1 MTELGCI
8 LVHNNQIKQNREKR
22 TKEKKKQ
29 KGKKGKNVPEEKPEI
44 SPLQLEFNA
53 MSGTERAAVIM
64 LLLGEQQAADV
75 IRFMAPREVS
85 ALGTAMVGVAD
96 LSQDL
101 VNLVLDDFV
110 ATIKTQTNLGLG
122 TPGYVENVLKRAL
135 GDEKAA
141 TVLGKIMPPASS
153 KGLEI
158 LQWMDA
164 KSIGEMINEEH
175 PQVIAIIL
183 SVLEHDIAAQVLEF
197 VSENKRAEIIQRV
210 ATLDSV
216 QPSAM
221 EELEGIM
228 AEQFTSNTSAKA
240 ASLGGVQTAAQI
252 MNFAKVDVASS
263 VMSGVSSMDEALATF
278 IQDKMLTFENMA
290 EVDNRSI
297 QTLLRSIEQDMLMSA
312 LRGADERTKDKF
324 LSNMSERARDLL
336 VDDMEAKGPI
346 RVSEVEAAQKGI
358 MQIARK
364 LSDDGEIMLAGA
376 GEAFV

>member
-1 MTELGCI
+1 MAKNE
-8 LVHNNQIKQNREKR
+8 EK
-22 TKEKKKQ
+22 EQ
-29 KGKKGKNVPEEKPEI
+29 KKKGKNAAEEKPVI
-44 SPLQLEFNA
+44 SPLQAQFNV
-53 MSGTERAAVIM
+53 MSGTEKAAVIM

-75 IRFMAPREVS
+75 IRFMAPREVN
-85 ALGTAMVGVAD
+85 ALGSAMVSVAD

-110 ATIKTQTNLGLG
+110 STLKTQTSLGLG
-122 TPGYVENVLKRAL
+122 TPNYVQNVFKRAL

-183 SVLEHDIAAQVLEF
+183 SVLEHDIAAEVLEY
-197 VSENKRAEIIQRV
+197 VSEAKRSEIIKRV
-210 ATLDSV
+210 ASLDSV

-221 EELEGIM
+221 AELEGIM
-228 AEQFTSNTSAKA
+228 AKQFTNNTSSKA
-240 ASLGGVQTAAQI
+240 SSIGGVETAAKI
-252 MNFAKVDVASS
+252 MNFAKVDVESG
-263 VMSGVSSMDEALATF
+263 VMSGVTKMDKELATQ
-278 IQDKMLTFENMA
+278 IQDRMLTFENMA
-290 EVDNRSI
+290 DIDNRSM
-297 QTLLRSIEQDMLMSA
+297 QRLLRDVENDLLLSG
-312 LRGADERTKDKF
+312 LRGADEATKDKF

-336 VDDMEAKGPI
+336 LDDMEAKGPI
-346 RVSEVEAAQKGI
+346 RVSEVEAAQKAI

>member
-1 MTELGCI
+1 MAKKE
-8 LVHNNQIKQNREKR
+8 EK
-22 TKEKKKQ
+22 EQ
-29 KGKKGKNVPEEKPEI
+29 KKKGKNAAEEKPVI
-44 SPLQLEFNA
+44 SPLQAQFNV
-53 MSGTERAAVIM
+53 MSGTEKAAVIM

-75 IRFMAPREVS
+75 IRFMAPREVN
-85 ALGTAMVGVAD
+85 ALGSAMVSVAD

-110 ATIKTQTNLGLG
+110 STLKTQTNLGLG
-122 TPGYVENVLKRAL
+122 TPNYVQNVFKRAL

-183 SVLEHDIAAQVLEF
+183 SVLEHDIAAEVLEY
-197 VSENKRAEIIQRV
+197 VSEAKRSEIIKRV
-210 ATLDSV
+210 ASLDSV

-221 EELEGIM
+221 AELEGIM
-228 AEQFTSNTSAKA
+228 AKQFTNNTSSKA
-240 ASLGGVQTAAQI
+240 SSIGGIETAAKI
-252 MNFAKVDVASS
+252 MNFAKVDVESG
-263 VMSGVSSMDEALATF
+263 VMSGVTKMDKELATQ
-278 IQDKMLTFENMA
+278 IQDRMLTFENMA
-290 EVDNRSI
+290 DIDNRSM
-297 QTLLRSIEQDMLMSA
+297 QRLLRDVENDLLLSG
-312 LRGADERTKDKF
+312 LRGADEATKDKF

-336 VDDMEAKGPI
+336 LDDMEAKGPI
-346 RVSEVEAAQKGI
+346 RVSEVEAAQKAI

>member
-1 MTELGCI
+1 MAKNE
-8 LVHNNQIKQNREKR
+8 EK
-22 TKEKKKQ
+22 EQKQ
-29 KGKKGKNVPEEKPEI
+29 KKKGKNVAEEKPVI
-44 SPLQLEFNA
+44 SPLQAQFNV
-53 MSGTERAAVIM
+53 MSGTEKAAVIM

-75 IRFMAPREVS
+75 IRFMAPREVN
-85 ALGTAMVGVAD
+85 ALGSAMVSVAD

-110 ATIKTQTNLGLG
+110 STLKTQTNLGLG
-122 TPGYVENVLKRAL
+122 TPNYVQNVFKRAL

-183 SVLEHDIAAQVLEF
+183 SVLEHDIAAEVLEY
-197 VSENKRAEIIQRV
+197 VSEAKRSEIIKRV
-210 ATLDSV
+210 ASLDSV

-221 EELEGIM
+221 AELEGIM
-228 AEQFTSNTSAKA
+228 AKQFTNNTSSKA
-240 ASLGGVQTAAQI
+240 SSIGGIETAAKI
-252 MNFAKVDVASS
+252 MNFAKVDVESG
-263 VMSGVSSMDEALATF
+263 VMSGVTKMDKELATQ
-278 IQDKMLTFENMA
+278 IQDRMLTFENMA
-290 EVDNRSI
+290 DIDNRSM
-297 QTLLRSIEQDMLMSA
+297 QRLLRDVENDLLLSG
-312 LRGADERTKDKF
+312 LRGADEATKDKF

-336 VDDMEAKGPI
+336 LDDMEAKGPI
-346 RVSEVEAAQKGI
+346 RVSEVEAAQKAI

>member
-1 MTELGCI
+1 MAKNE
-8 LVHNNQIKQNREKR
+8 EK
-22 TKEKKKQ
+22 EQ
-29 KGKKGKNVPEEKPEI
+29 KKKGKNVAEEKPVI
-44 SPLQLEFNA
+44 SPLQAQFNV
-53 MSGTERAAVIM
+53 MSGTEKAAVIM

-75 IRFMAPREVS
+75 IRFMAPREVN
-85 ALGTAMVGVAD
+85 ALGSAMVSVAD

-110 ATIKTQTNLGLG
+110 STLKTQTNLGLG
-122 TPGYVENVLKRAL
+122 TPNYVQNVFKRAL

-183 SVLEHDIAAQVLEF
+183 SVLEHDIAAEVLEY
-197 VSENKRAEIIQRV
+197 VSEAKRSEIIKRV
-210 ATLDSV
+210 ASLDSV

-221 EELEGIM
+221 AELEGIM
-228 AEQFTSNTSAKA
+228 AKQFTNNTSSKA
-240 ASLGGVQTAAQI
+240 SSIGGVETAAKI
-252 MNFAKVDVASS
+252 MNFAKVDVESG
-263 VMSGVSSMDEALATF
+263 VMSGVTKMDKELATQ
-278 IQDKMLTFENMA
+278 IQDRMLTFENMA
-290 EVDNRSI
+290 DIDNRSM
-297 QTLLRSIEQDMLMSA
+297 QRLLRDVENDLLLSG
-312 LRGADERTKDKF
+312 LRGADEATKDKF

-336 VDDMEAKGPI
+336 LDDMEAKGPI
-346 RVSEVEAAQKGI
+346 RVSEVEAAQKAI

>member
-1 MTELGCI
+1 MAKNE
-8 LVHNNQIKQNREKR
+8 EK
-22 TKEKKKQ
+22 EQ
-29 KGKKGKNVPEEKPEI
+29 KKKGKNAAEEKPVI
-44 SPLQLEFNA
+44 SPLQAQFNV
-53 MSGTERAAVIM
+53 MSGTEKAAVIM

-75 IRFMAPREVS
+75 IRFMAPREVN
-85 ALGTAMVGVAD
+85 ALGSAMVSVAD

-110 ATIKTQTNLGLG
+110 STLKTQTNLGLG
-122 TPGYVENVLKRAL
+122 TPNYVQNVFKRAL

-183 SVLEHDIAAQVLEF
+183 SVLEHDIAAEVLEY
-197 VSENKRAEIIQRV
+197 VSEAKRSEIIKRV
-210 ATLDSV
+210 ASLDSV

-221 EELEGIM
+221 AELEGIM
-228 AEQFTSNTSAKA
+228 AKQFTNNTSSKA
-240 ASLGGVQTAAQI
+240 SSIGGVETAAKI
-252 MNFAKVDVASS
+252 MNFAKVDVESG
-263 VMSGVSSMDEALATF
+263 VMSGVTKMDKELATQ
-278 IQDKMLTFENMA
+278 IQDRMLTFENMA
-290 EVDNRSI
+290 DIDNRSM
-297 QTLLRSIEQDMLMSA
+297 QRLLRDVENDLLLSG
-312 LRGADERTKDKF
+312 LRGADEATKDKF

-336 VDDMEAKGPI
+336 LDDMEAKGPI
-346 RVSEVEAAQKGI
+346 RVSEVEAAQKAI

>member
-1 MTELGCI
+1 MAKNE
-8 LVHNNQIKQNREKR
+8 EK
-22 TKEKKKQ
+22 EQ
-29 KGKKGKNVPEEKPEI
+29 KKKGKNVAEEKPVI
-44 SPLQLEFNA
+44 SPLQAQFNV
-53 MSGTERAAVIM
+53 MSGTEKAAVIM

-75 IRFMAPREVS
+75 IRFMAPREVN
-85 ALGTAMVGVAD
+85 ALGSAMVSVAD

-110 ATIKTQTNLGLG
+110 STLKTQTSLGLG
-122 TPGYVENVLKRAL
+122 TPNYVQNVFKRAL

-183 SVLEHDIAAQVLEF
+183 SVLEHDIAAEVLEY
-197 VSENKRAEIIQRV
+197 VSEAKRSEIIKRV
-210 ATLDSV
+210 ASLDSV

-221 EELEGIM
+221 AELEGIM
-228 AEQFTSNTSAKA
+228 AKQFTNNTSSKA
-240 ASLGGVQTAAQI
+240 SSIGGIETAAKI
-252 MNFAKVDVASS
+252 MNFAKVDVESG
-263 VMSGVSSMDEALATF
+263 VMSGVTKMDKELATQ
-278 IQDKMLTFENMA
+278 IQDRMLTFENMA
-290 EVDNRSI
+290 DIDNRSM
-297 QTLLRSIEQDMLMSA
+297 QRLLRDVENDLLLSG
-312 LRGADERTKDKF
+312 LRGADEATKDKF

-336 VDDMEAKGPI
+336 LDDMEAKGPI
-346 RVSEVEAAQKGI
+346 RVSEVEAAQKAI

>member
-1 MTELGCI
+1 MAKDTEKDG
-8 LVHNNQIKQNREKR
+8 KK
-22 TKEKKKQ
+22 TTDKKQ
-29 KGKKGKNVPEEKPEI
+29 KGKKGKNVAEVNAEI

-135 GDEKAA
+135 GDEKAS
-141 TVLGKIMPPASS
+141 TVLGKIMPPAST

-164 KSIGEMINEEH
+164 KSIGEMISDEH

-197 VSENKRAEIIQRV
+197 ISENKRAEIIQRV

-221 EELEGIM
+221 QELEGIM

-240 ASLGGVQTAAQI
+240 SSLGGVQTAAQI
-252 MNFAKVDVASS
+252 MNFAKVDIASS
-263 VMSGVSSMDEALATF
+263 VMSGVSALNQELAAF

-297 QTLLRSIEQDMLMSA
+297 QTLLRSVEQDMLMSA

>member
-1 MTELGCI
+1 MAKETEE
-8 LVHNNQIKQNREKR
+8 EKP
-22 TKEKKKQ
+22 KKA
-29 KGKKGKNVPEEKPEI
+29 KGKKGKNAVEEKPEI
-44 SPLQLEFNA
+44 SPLQAQFNM
-53 MSGTERAAVIM
+53 MSGTEKAAVIM

-75 IRFMAPREVS
+75 IRFMAPREVN
-85 ALGTAMVGVAD
+85 ALGSSMVSVAD

-101 VNLVLDDFV
+101 VNMVLDDFV
-110 ATIKTQTNLGLG
+110 STLKTQTNLGLG
-122 TPGYVENVLKRAL
+122 TPDYVQNVFKRAL

-164 KSIGEMINEEH
+164 KSIGEMVSDEH

-183 SVLEHDIAAQVLEF
+183 SVLEHDVAAEVLEY
-197 VSENKRAEIIQRV
+197 VSESKRSEIIKRV
-210 ATLDSV
+210 ASLDSV

-221 EELEGIM
+221 AELEGIM
-228 AEQFTSNTSAKA
+228 AKQFSNNTTSR
-240 ASLGGVQTAAQI
+240 ASNLGGIETAAKI
-252 MNFAKVDVASS
+252 MNFAKVDVESG
-263 VMSGVSSMDEALATF
+263 VMSGVTKMDKDLASQ
-278 IQDKMLTFENMA
+278 IQDRMTTFDNMA
-290 EVDNRSI
+290 DIDNRSM
-297 QTLLRSIEQDMLMSA
+297 QTLLRSIENDLLMSA
-312 LRGADERTKDKF
+312 LRGTDEAIKDKF

-336 VDDMEAKGPI
+336 LDDMEAKGPI
-346 RVSEVEAAQKGI
+346 RVSEVEAAQKAI

>member
-1 MTELGCI
+1 MAKNE
-8 LVHNNQIKQNREKR
+8 E
-22 TKEKKKQ
+22 KEKKK
-29 KGKKGKNVPEEKPEI
+29 KGKTVAEEKPVI
-44 SPLQLEFNA
+44 SPLQAQFNV
-53 MSGTERAAVIM
+53 MSGTEKAAVIM

-75 IRFMAPREVS
+75 IRFMAPREVN
-85 ALGTAMVGVAD
+85 ALGSAMVSVAD

-110 ATIKTQTNLGLG
+110 STLKTQTNLGLG
-122 TPGYVENVLKRAL
+122 TPNYVQNVFKRAL

-183 SVLEHDIAAQVLEF
+183 SVLEHDIAAEVLEY
-197 VSENKRAEIIQRV
+197 VSEAKRSEIIKRV
-210 ATLDSV
+210 ASLDSV

-221 EELEGIM
+221 AELEGIM
-228 AEQFTSNTSAKA
+228 AKQFTNNTSSKA
-240 ASLGGVQTAAQI
+240 SSIGGVETAAKI
-252 MNFAKVDVASS
+252 MNFAKVDVESG
-263 VMSGVSSMDEALATF
+263 VMSGVTKMDKELATQ
-278 IQDKMLTFENMA
+278 IQDRMLTFENMA
-290 EVDNRSI
+290 DIDNRSM
-297 QTLLRSIEQDMLMSA
+297 QRLLRDVENDLLLSG
-312 LRGADERTKDKF
+312 LRGADEATKDKF

-336 VDDMEAKGPI
+336 LDDMEAKGPI
-346 RVSEVEAAQKGI
+346 RVSEVEAAQKAI

>member
-1 MTELGCI
+1 MAKNE
-8 LVHNNQIKQNREKR
+8 EK
-22 TKEKKKQ
+22 EQKQ
-29 KGKKGKNVPEEKPEI
+29 KKKGKNVAEEKPVI
-44 SPLQLEFNA
+44 SPLQAQFNV
-53 MSGTERAAVIM
+53 MSGTEKAAVIM

-75 IRFMAPREVS
+75 IRFMAPREVN
-85 ALGTAMVGVAD
+85 ALGSAMVSVAD

-110 ATIKTQTNLGLG
+110 STLKTQTSLGLG
-122 TPGYVENVLKRAL
+122 TPNYVQNVFKRAL

-183 SVLEHDIAAQVLEF
+183 SVLEHDIAAEVLEY
-197 VSENKRAEIIQRV
+197 VSEAKRSEIIKRV
-210 ATLDSV
+210 ASLDSV

-221 EELEGIM
+221 AELEGIM
-228 AEQFTSNTSAKA
+228 AKQFTNNTSSKA
-240 ASLGGVQTAAQI
+240 SSIGGVETAAKI
-252 MNFAKVDVASS
+252 MNFAKVDVESG
-263 VMSGVSSMDEALATF
+263 VMSGVTKMDKELATQ
-278 IQDKMLTFENMA
+278 IQDRMLTFENMA
-290 EVDNRSI
+290 DIDNRSM
-297 QTLLRSIEQDMLMSA
+297 QRLLRDVENDLLLSG
-312 LRGADERTKDKF
+312 LRGADEATKDKF

-336 VDDMEAKGPI
+336 LDDMEAKGPI
-346 RVSEVEAAQKGI
+346 RVSEVEAAQKAI

>member
-1 MTELGCI
+1 MAKNE
-8 LVHNNQIKQNREKR
+8 EK
-22 TKEKKKQ
+22 EQ
-29 KGKKGKNVPEEKPEI
+29 KKKGKNVAEEKPVI
-44 SPLQLEFNA
+44 SPLQAQFNV
-53 MSGTERAAVIM
+53 MSGTEKAAVIM

-75 IRFMAPREVS
+75 IRFMAPREVN
-85 ALGTAMVGVAD
+85 ALGSAMVSVAD

-110 ATIKTQTNLGLG
+110 STLKTQTNLGLG
-122 TPGYVENVLKRAL
+122 TPNYVQNVFKRAL

-183 SVLEHDIAAQVLEF
+183 SVLEHDIAAEVLEY
-197 VSENKRAEIIQRV
+197 VSEAKRSEIIKRV
-210 ATLDSV
+210 ASLDSV

-221 EELEGIM
+221 AELEGIM
-228 AEQFTSNTSAKA
+228 AKQFTNNTSSKA
-240 ASLGGVQTAAQI
+240 SSIGGIETAAKI
-252 MNFAKVDVASS
+252 MNFAKVDVE
-263 VMSGVSSMDEALATF
+263 SGVMAGVTKMDKELATQ
-278 IQDKMLTFENMA
+278 IQDRMLTFENMA
-290 EVDNRSI
+290 DIDNRSM
-297 QTLLRSIEQDMLMSA
+297 QRLLRDVENDLLLSG
-312 LRGADERTKDKF
+312 LRGADEATKDKF

-336 VDDMEAKGPI
+336 LDDMEAKGPI
-346 RVSEVEAAQKGI
+346 RVSEVEAAQKAI

>member
-1 MTELGCI
+1 MAKETEE
-8 LVHNNQIKQNREKR
+8 EKP
-22 TKEKKKQ
+22 KKA
-29 KGKKGKNVPEEKPEI
+29 KGKKGKNAVEEKPEI
-44 SPLQLEFNA
+44 SPLQAQFNM
-53 MSGTERAAVIM
+53 MSGTEKAAVIM

-75 IRFMAPREVS
+75 IRFMAPREVN
-85 ALGTAMVGVAD
+85 ALGSSMVSVAD

-101 VNLVLDDFV
+101 VNMVLDDFV
-110 ATIKTQTNLGLG
+110 STLKTQTNLGLG
-122 TPGYVENVLKRAL
+122 TPDYVQNVFKRAL

-164 KSIGEMINEEH
+164 KSIGEMVSDEH

-183 SVLEHDIAAQVLEF
+183 SVLEHDVAAEVLEY
-197 VSENKRAEIIQRV
+197 VSESKRSEIIKRV
-210 ATLDSV
+210 ASLDSV

-221 EELEGIM
+221 AELEGIM
-228 AEQFTSNTSAKA
+228 AKQFSNNTTSR
-240 ASLGGVQTAAQI
+240 ASNLGGIETAAKI
-252 MNFAKVDVASS
+252 MNFAKVDVESG
-263 VMSGVSSMDEALATF
+263 VMSGVTKMDKDLASQ
-278 IQDKMLTFENMA
+278 IQDRMTTFDNMA
-290 EVDNRSI
+290 DIDNRSM
-297 QTLLRSIEQDMLMSA
+297 QTLLRSIENDLLMSA
-312 LRGADERTKDKF
+312 LRGADEAIKDKF

-336 VDDMEAKGPI
+336 LDDMEAKGPI
-346 RVSEVEAAQKGI
+346 RVSEVESAQKAI

>member
-1 MTELGCI
+1 MAKDTA
-8 LVHNNQIKQNREKR
+8 
-22 TKEKKKQ
+22 KEKKPKV
-29 KGKKGKNVPEEKPEI
+29 KKGKAIVDETPEI
-44 SPLQLEFNA
+44 SPLQAEFNR
-53 MSGTERAAVIM
+53 MSGTDRSAVIM

-75 IRFMAPREVS
+75 IRFMSPREVN
-85 ALGTAMVGVAD
+85 AVGTAMVGVAD

-110 ATIKTQTNLGLG
+110 STIKTQTNLGLG
-122 TPGYVENVLKRAL
+122 TPGYVENVFRRAL

-164 KSIGEMINEEH
+164 KSIGEMVSKEH

-183 SVLEHDIAAQVLEF
+183 SVLEHDIAAQVLDYIPDT
-197 VSENKRAEIIQRV
+197 KRAEIIQRV
-210 ATLDSV
+210 ASLDTV

-221 EELEGIM
+221 AELEGIM
-228 AEQFTSNTSAKA
+228 AEQFTNSSSAKA
-240 ASLGGVQTAAQI
+240 ASLGGIETAAQI
-252 MNFAKVDVASS
+252 MNFANVAIESS
-263 VMSGVSSMDEALATF
+263 VMSGVSDLDQELASL

-290 EVDNRSI
+290 EIDNRGM

-312 LRGADERTKDKF
+312 LRGADEATKDKF